1 MLSKT
6 IYTEADGTILVVFK
20 NLAGLIHRDNGPA
33 VIRITAR
40 SYNYKYYQNG
50 RAYRPSKNGIDQP
63 AEISK
68 FTNGDVY
75 HTYYNNGTRYI
86 ERGNGG
92 NLPYVIFKCNSLN
105 ALTLTYKNYYITQ
118 YKNYKQIKTYTGGA
132 IRNFNQH
139 VYAHA
144 VTYKLTK
151 VSIKELG
158 PNYIRSIIP
167 PELAK
172 INIGTMPT
180 RDCGLTPLESLL

>member
-40 SYNYKYYQNG
+40 NRKYKYYQNG
-50 RAYRPSKNGIDQP
+50 RTHRLQKNGIDQP

-68 FTNGDVY
+68 YTNGDVY

-92 NLPYVIFKCNSLN
+92 NLPYEIFKCTNLN
-105 ALTLTYKNYYITQ
+105 VLTLIYKNYYITQ
-118 YKNYKQIKTYTGGA
+118 YKNYKRIKTYAGGA
-132 IRNFNQH
+132 VRRFNEH
-139 VYAHA
+139 VYVHA
-144 VTYKLTK
+144 VTYKLTN
-151 VSIKELG
+151 VGIRELG
-158 PNYIRSIIP
+158 PNRRRSIIP

-172 INIGTMPT
+172 IKIGTMPT
-180 RDCGLTPLESLL
+180 RDCGLTMLDSLL